1 MTHTGHTDLSHLLA
15 AEWRPALGC
24 TEPAAVA
31 YAAASAA
38 ALAGGEIRCVRLVC
52 DPRMYKNCYAVGI
65 PNSGRR
71 TGILWA
77 LAIGAML
84 EDASCKLECFR
95 GAGEATLRG
104 AGALVERGA
113 LTVEVERTRTELYVE
128 CTVERAGG
136 VGRAVLEREHTRL
149 VRLERDGE
157 ALPLDVGSGHDE
169 TAAARAW
176 AASLSFAQAIAAAR
190 AAGAAERAAL
200 QRGAA
205 YNLAIAEHGLSLLPE
220 GFLRPVETDALT
232 RIGRLVAAGVW
243 ARMSGEDMVVM
254 SLSGSGNKGITAS
267 VPVVLWGRH
276 LGAPQER
283 IEEALALSCI
293 VTAGVTHRLG
303 SLSAMCGSAI
313 AGAIGVAAALALL
326 EGGGAAEASAAAT
339 NIVGNLAGM
348 ICDGAKIG
356 CALKTMTGVDAA
368 FRAAGL
374 ARAGVVIPV
383 SDGIVGAD
391 GIASLDN
398 LGRLAAEGMA
408 AMEDEILA
416 IMQAKL
422 ARHRPPPV

>member
-38 ALAGGEIRCVRLVC
+38 ALAGGEIRRVHLVC

-95 GAGEATLRG
+95 GAGAATLRG
-104 AGALVERGA
+104 AAALVERGA

-136 VGRAVLEREHTRL
+136 VGCAVLEREHTRL
-149 VRLERDGE
+149 VRLERNGE
-157 ALPLDVGSGHDE
+157 ALPLDVESGCDE

-190 AAGAAERAAL
+190 AAGAAEREAL

-267 VPVVLWGRH
+267 VPVVLW
-276 LGAPQER
+276 
-283 IEEALALSCI
+283 
-293 VTAGVTHRLG
+293 
-303 SLSAMCGSAI
+303 
-313 AGAIGVAAALALL
+313 
-326 EGGGAAEASAAAT
+326 
-339 NIVGNLAGM
+339 
-348 ICDGAKIG
+348 
-356 CALKTMTGVDAA
+356 
-368 FRAAGL
+368 
-374 ARAGVVIPV
+374 
-383 SDGIVGAD
+383 
-391 GIASLDN
+391 
-398 LGRLAAEGMA
+398 
-408 AMEDEILA
+408 
-416 IMQAKL
+416 
-422 ARHRPPPV
+422 

>member
-1 MTHTGHTDLSHLLA
+1 MDLSQLLA

-38 ALAGGEIRCVRLVC
+38 ALAAGEVRRVRLVC
-52 DPRMYKNCYAVGI
+52 DPRIYKNCYAVGI
-65 PNSGRR
+65 PNSGHR

-84 EDASCKLECFR
+84 EDSSGKLECFR
-95 GAGEATLRG
+95 GVG
-104 AGALVERGA
+104 ASALQGASDLIARGA
-113 LTVEVERTRTELYVE
+113 LIVEVERARTELYVD
-128 CTVERAGG
+128 CTVERAAGT
-136 VGRAVLEREHTRL
+136 GRAVIEREHTRL
-149 VRLERDGE
+149 VILERDGR
-157 ALPLDVGSGHDE
+157 ALPLDVEPGADG
-169 TAAARAW
+169 TAAARGW
-176 AASLSFAQAIAAAR
+176 AASLSFAQAIEEAR
-190 AAGAAERAAL
+190 AAGDADRAAL
-200 QRGAA
+200 RRGAE
-205 YNLAIAEHGLSLLPE
+205 YNLEIAEHGLSLLPE
-220 GFLRPVETDALT
+220 GFLRPLETDGLT
-232 RIGRLVAAGVW
+232 RIGRLVSAGVY
-243 ARMSGEDMVVM
+243 ARMSGEDMLVM
-254 SLSGSGNKGITAS
+254 SLAGSGNKGITAS

-283 IEEALALSCI
+283 IEEALALACI
-293 VTAGVTHRLG
+293 VTSGVTYHLG

-313 AGAIGVAAALALL
+313 AGGIGVAAALVLL
-326 EGGGAAEASAAAT
+326 EGGGPEEVSAATT

-374 ARAGVVIPV
+374 ARAGLVIPV
-383 SDGIVGAD
+383 TDGIVGAD
-391 GIASLDN
+391 GIASLGN

-422 ARHRPPPV
+422 AALRPRPD